1 MSFPIALLERQD
13 LSDWCILHCYR
24 GSIAHGMY
32 IPNTDPLSID
42 DKDTMAIC
50 VPPKE
55 YYLGLKG
62 YGSRGRG
69 TQELK
74 FTKQNTLWDIV
85 IYEAKK
91 AIHLLAK
98 GNPNILMMLWVS
110 PHHYI
115 KIAPA
120 GQLLIDNRDLFVGR
134 HVYKSFVGYAHG
146 QLHRMTHH
154 AKEGYMG
161 KKRMEIIKKFGYD
174 LKNAT
179 HCIRLLRMGIEFLK
193 DGELY
198 VERHDS
204 PQLLEIKRGEWSL
217 EKVKVES
224 DRLFKIAEEMYLQ
237 SQLPKAPNRD
247 AISKLCVEVVE
258 TAWQK

>member
-1 MSFPIALLERQD
+1 
-13 LSDWCILHCYR
+13 
-24 GSIAHGMY
+24 
-32 IPNTDPLSID
+32 
-42 DKDTMAIC
+42 
-50 VPPKE
+50 
-55 YYLGLKG
+55 
-62 YGSRGRG
+62 
-69 TQELK
+69 
-74 FTKQNTLWDIV
+74 
-85 IYEAKK
+85 
-91 AIHLLAK
+91 
-98 GNPNILMMLWVS
+98 
-110 PHHYI
+110 
-115 KIAPA
+115 
-120 GQLLIDNRDLFVGR
+120 
-134 HVYKSFVGYAHG
+134 
-146 QLHRMTHH
+146 
-154 AKEGYMG
+154 MG

-217 EKVKVES
+217 EKVKIES

-258 TAWQK
+258 TAWQS